1 MSRRVLVRRILAL
14 GATSGIAREALRC
27 FAAEGAHLFL
37 VARDA
42 VKLTAIADDL
52 KVRGAA
58 AVECLQ
64 ADLADSTLHPEILDR
79 AFSIWQGLDA
89 ALIAHGTLPNQRQ
102 AETNMSALRDAI
114 DANYVS
120 AVLWLAQLA
129 NRFEQQRSGVIAVI
143 GSVAGDRGRKS
154 NYIYGS
160 AKAALTT
167 YAAGLRL
174 RLEPAG
180 VHLVLIKPGWVSTP
194 MTAHVK
200 QNALFASAERAGRD
214 VHNAIVEPRPVIY
227 VPWFWKWL
235 MLVIRLMP
243 EPIFK
248 KLNL

>member
-42 VKLTAIADDL
+42 AKLTAIADDL

-89 ALIAHGTLPNQRQ
+89 ALIAHGTLPDQRQ

-143 GSVAGDRGRKS
+143 SSVAGDRGRKS